1 MSRQIQGA
9 YAVTKEAIIL
19 NKLQGKHQSALP
31 TPRKIRRG
39 CSKELYRTIKRLGV
53 YIPED
58 LLQEGETLYY
68 KKVIANLLW
77 IGEHSSNRKLLADWW
92 DEEVGPELAELWSLD
107 TETLCKAFRAAFG
120 G

>member
-1 MSRQIQGA
+1 MGN
-9 YAVTKEAIIL
+9 TP
-19 NKLQGKHQSALP
+19 GKHASPLP

-58 LLQEGETLYY
+58 LVKQGEALYY
-68 KKVIANLLW
+68 KKVIGNLLW
-77 IGEHSSNRKLLADWW
+77 IAEHISNRKVLADWW
-92 DEEVGPELAELWSLD
+92 DEAVSAELAELWQVD
-107 TETLCKAFRAAFG
+107 RETLSRAFRDAFG